1 MKTEQEFLC
10 EVIKRGNQKK
20 TKRRAYI
27 SALAVCVCIA
37 ITAIAIPIIN
47 NQNAEPQKYQI
58 SGDVCIDFYKKAD
71 LMCNVKEI
79 TETVIFDNANSASKS
94 ENDEVTIDNNTASGY
109 RIHAFI
115 SQNMVGR
122 YTVTNNGFEVL
133 ITNARG
139 EQKQYILE
147 GNTITLIN
155 GKTTTL
161 TERQILQLKK
171 IIEYHQNITLPTSVQ
186 DTQPVSYDMYHFT
199 CLTFFINADRMCDA
213 EEFLDADSLT
223 ENSTLDSELK
233 SENNNVTNDQ
243 NNAEYNFQTQDMTG
257 IYTVTDSGFE
267 VAIINS
273 RGEQKLYT
281 LEKNV
286 MNTNLGTVTELTDE
300 QITELKNILEDK

>member
-20 TKRRAYI
+20 AKRRAYI
-27 SALAVCVCIA
+27 SALTVCVCIA

-71 LMCNVKEI
+71 LMCTVKET
-79 TETVIFDNANSASKS
+79 TETVISDNASSASKS
-94 ENDEVTIDNNTASGY
+94 ENDEVTIDQNNASGL
-109 RIHAFI
+109 RRHAFT

-155 GKTTTL
+155 GKTATL

-213 EEFLDADSLT
+213 EEFFDADSLT
-223 ENSTLDSELK
+223 ENSTSDSELK
-233 SENNNVTNDQ
+233 SENNNQ

>member
-1 MKTEQEFLC
+1 MKTEQEFLN

-20 TKRRAYI
+20 AKRRAYA
-27 SALAVCVCIA
+27 SALAVCICIA

-47 NQNAEPQKYQI
+47 NQNAEPQKYKI

-79 TETVIFDNANSASKS
+79 TEIVISDNASSASKS
-94 ENDEVTIDNNTASGY
+94 ENDEVTIDENNASGLRRY
-109 RIHAFI
+109 AFTT
-115 SQNMVGR
+115 QNMVGR

-155 GKTTTL
+155 GKTATL

-171 IIEYHQNITLPTSVQ
+171 LIEYHQNITLPTSVQ

-213 EEFLDADSLT
+213 EEFFDADSLT
-223 ENSTLDSELK
+223 ENSTSDSELK
-233 SENNNVTNDQ
+233 SENDNQ
-243 NNAEYNFQTQDMTG
+243 NNTEYNFQTQDMTG

>member
-20 TKRRAYI
+20 AKRRAYI
-27 SALAVCVCIA
+27 SALTVCVCIA

-79 TETVIFDNANSASKS
+79 TETVIFDNSSTANSASKS
-94 ENDEVTIDNNTASGY
+94 ENDEVTIDNNT
-109 RIHAFI
+109 
-115 SQNMVGR
+115 
-122 YTVTNNGFEVL
+122 
-133 ITNARG
+133 
-139 EQKQYILE
+139 
-147 GNTITLIN
+147 
-155 GKTTTL
+155 
-161 TERQILQLKK
+161 
-171 IIEYHQNITLPTSVQ
+171 
-186 DTQPVSYDMYHFT
+186 
-199 CLTFFINADRMCDA
+199 
-213 EEFLDADSLT
+213 
-223 ENSTLDSELK
+223 
-233 SENNNVTNDQ
+233 
-243 NNAEYNFQTQDMTG
+243 AEYNFQTQDMTG